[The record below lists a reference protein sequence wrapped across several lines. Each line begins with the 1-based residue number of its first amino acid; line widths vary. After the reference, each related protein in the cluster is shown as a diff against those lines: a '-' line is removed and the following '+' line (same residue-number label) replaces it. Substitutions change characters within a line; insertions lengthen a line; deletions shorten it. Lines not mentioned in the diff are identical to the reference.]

1 MSEIPSNNEQGE
13 QGQRE
18 IAFREAFT
26 AAPAPVVTYAL
37 IAVNVAVFLAMLF
50 TSSSFPSLTNPQ
62 MLRWGADFG
71 PLTLN
76 GQWWRMLTSCFL
88 HFSFIHIGMNMFIL
102 YQAGVLTEKLF
113 GNVRF
118 LVLYV
123 LAGLGGSVVSLFSHP
138 LSVSAGASGA
148 VFGVYG
154 GLLGFLLVQRGVVP
168 TRISLGIGR
177 SAGVFLVYNLVWG
190 LSSPGT
196 DIQAHG
202 GGLVSGLI
210 LGCALAAPILPTGQ
224 KLYPVRT
231 LLVAAVGIAVIYAA
245 VQRLPRPDADEGRWY
260 SRISGSERLKVG
272 KDSYVLYDGAAKK
285 ADAQALAAALTKEG
299 FFTKTGELVLLHKG
313 ADGTSISILTNGAD
327 HGDADKAGR
336 LAPQPWDDPQVLA
349 WAQVTGV
356 HVAPAVGGVPIQ
368 MEILSA
374 QGKVMKVLPVN
385 ARELMVG
392 ADSIWY
398 SGTSTPVDAE
408 ALGRVLTGMHFF
420 SGRGARVW
428 LDKGASGTSLSFV
441 VRDGAWDDPQAV
453 ALLTRIAAGATPAI
467 GGPPVTVYLMD
478 GDFERKKTVVIQKQI
493 ASAKGLPMLPGQ
505 D

>member
-1 MSEIPSNNEQGE
+1 MSEIPSIDE

-18 IAFREAFT
+18 FAFQEAFR

-37 IAVNVAVFLAMLF
+37 IAVNAAVFLAMLF
-50 TSSSFPSLTNPQ
+50 TSSSFPTLTNPQ

-76 GQWWRMLTSCFL
+76 GQSWRMLTSCFL
-88 HFSFIHIGMNMFIL
+88 HFGFIHIGMNMFIL
-102 YQAGVLTEKLF
+102 YQVGVLTEKLF

-118 LVLYV
+118 LVLYL

-168 TRISLGIGR
+168 TRVSLGIGR

-210 LGCALAAPILPTGQ
+210 LGCVLARPMLPTGQ
-224 KLYPVRT
+224 KLYPLRT
-231 LLVAAVGIAVIYAA
+231 LVVAAVGLAVIYAA
-245 VQRLPRPDADEGRWY
+245 EQRLPRPDASQGLWVLRL
-260 SRISGSERLKVG
+260 SGSERFKVG
-272 KDSYVLYDGAAKK
+272 ENSEIFYDGTATK
-285 ADAQALAAALTKEG
+285 ADAQALATALTKEG

-313 ADGTSISILTNGAD
+313 ADGTAISIPTNAD
-327 HGDADKAGR
+327 DGDDGDTVK
-336 LAPQPWDDPQVLA
+336 PWDDPQVLA
-349 WAQVTGV
+349 WAQILGAR
-356 HVAPAVGGVPIQ
+356 VAPSVGGPPIR

-374 QGKVMKVLPVN
+374 QGKVRKVLP
-385 ARELMVG
+385 
-392 ADSIWY
+392 
-398 SGTSTPVDAE
+398 
-408 ALGRVLTGMHFF
+408 
-420 SGRGARVW
+420 
-428 LDKGASGTSLSFV
+428 
-441 VRDGAWDDPQAV
+441 
-453 ALLTRIAAGATPAI
+453 IAA
-467 GGPPVTVYLMD
+467 
-478 GDFERKKTVVIQKQI
+478 Q
-493 ASAKGLPMLPGQ
+493 
-505 D
+505 